1 MTNIELLAPAGNEE
15 SFKAAVNAGADAV
28 YMGLG
33 KHNARVMAKNF
44 TLSSYIDCINYAHIR
59 GVKVYLT
66 LNTLAKSNT
75 LSLFKT
81 PSEIKAKSNANSK
94 SVNV

>member
-1 MTNIELLAPAGNEE
+1 MKENIELLAPAGNIE
-15 SFKAAVNAGADAV
+15 SFKAAVNSGADAI

-44 TLSSYIDCINYAHIR
+44 TLQDYKECIDYAHIR

-66 LNTLAKSNT
+66 LNTLV
-75 LSLFKT
+75 FH
-81 PSEIKAKSNANSK
+81 
-94 SVNV
+94 